1 MKHSMLLNTSRQV
14 FYTPEHYGDLAA
26 EQNTTAQTEQPGVR
40 GSGCTFQLPQ
50 GVQTGPQVRI
60 QLFLPETAFP
70 GGWKWLCLKTSDLL
84 ASNQLLLH
92 YKQDRSAR
100 RGCRAGGLT
109 PTQDSTLTPRNDLTD
124 GDKHNTPLKTPVRA
138 KLQEIKL
145 SSKAALGTH
154 SSFPSCHPRGTWGAL
169 RGAGGLC
176 CAPAGTD
183 TRTQQRQQSPALP
196 TLTATAGSRGHRTQ
210 GATHSQTPRLDSTH
224 CSIWQNIYS

>member
-26 EQNTTAQTEQPGVR
+26 EQNTTAQTEQPGLR

-50 GVQTGPQVRI
+50 GVQTGPQVTI
-60 QLFLPETAFP
+60 QLFLPGTAFP
-70 GGWKWLCLKTSDLL
+70 GGWKWLCLKTSESSWPVTNYCFTTNRTGVPGG
-84 ASNQLLLH
+84 A
-92 YKQDRSAR
+92 A
-100 RGCRAGGLT
+100 GLT
-109 PTQDSTLTPRNDLTD
+109 PTQDSTPTPRNDLTD

-145 SSKAALGTH
+145 SSRAALGTH
-154 SSFPSCHPRGTWGAL
+154 SSFPSCCHRGTWGAL

-183 TRTQQRQQSPALP
+183 TRTQQCQQSPALP